1 MNRRE
6 KYVEFRLID
15 DEELPPMVIK
25 QSDEGFKPVIVIN
38 QAHNV
43 WLSLQRSAIPGIT
56 QSLADKLNAMCDAYL
71 EEQLMNEEMA

>member
-15 DEELPPMVIK
+15 DEDMPPMVVK
-25 QSDEGFKPVIVIN
+25 QNDEGFKPVVVIN

-43 WLSLQRSAIPGIT
+43 WLSLQRSSIPGIC

-71 EEQLMNEEMA
+71 EEQLMNEELA